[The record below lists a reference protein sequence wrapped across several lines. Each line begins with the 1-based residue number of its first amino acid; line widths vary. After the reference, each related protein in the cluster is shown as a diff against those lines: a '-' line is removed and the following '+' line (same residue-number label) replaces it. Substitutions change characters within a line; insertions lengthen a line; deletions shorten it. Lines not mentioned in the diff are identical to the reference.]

1 MKIDLNLLNDFN
13 LFNPR
18 DLTGTDF
25 EHNLLHFCTKQLLI
39 IAFYF
44 LANVYLAVT
53 SHDNFQT
60 YCKFFFRKLENKIL
74 LFPISKNKYRARLGQ
89 KFQPWQFVPYNLTTI
104 GDTWNK
110 CIEGPI

>member
-18 DLTGTDF
+18 DLTGTHF

-60 YCKFFFRKLENKIL
+60 YCKFFSGNWKI
-74 LFPISKNKYRARLGQ
+74 KYYY
-89 KFQPWQFVPYNLTTI
+89 FQLVKTSTVP
-104 GDTWNK
+104 G
-110 CIEGPI
+110 

>member
-44 LANVYLAVT
+44 
-53 SHDNFQT
+53 F
-60 YCKFFFRKLENKIL
+60 
-74 LFPISKNKYRARLGQ
+74 G
-89 KFQPWQFVPYNLTTI
+89 
-104 GDTWNK
+104 
-110 CIEGPI
+110 